1 MLFCKRELA
10 GKPLRSRGFSPSL
23 SDTRSQ
29 QELALMMKIRR
40 RIETAIGILS
50 EQFAIT
56 RIKARDLRH
65 FTSKLTR
72 KLIAYNFYLKLRTES

>member
-1 MLFCKRELA
+1 MNVEDTITRIYVEVDDFCKRELA

-23 SDTRSQ
+23 SDARSQ

-40 RIETAIGILS
+40 
-50 EQFAIT
+50 